1 MQRAF
6 SFASLAKPLPLSSRR
21 NSQWKLAIACYA
33 RTPMREELLRDGES
47 SLLEESMYVALA
59 PEVAKLLSQM

>member
-1 MQRAF
+1 METRDRV
-6 SFASLAKPLPLSSRR
+6 LRR
-21 NSQWKLAIACYA
+21 KFLRQEPK
-33 RTPMREELLRDGES
+33 MREELLRDGES